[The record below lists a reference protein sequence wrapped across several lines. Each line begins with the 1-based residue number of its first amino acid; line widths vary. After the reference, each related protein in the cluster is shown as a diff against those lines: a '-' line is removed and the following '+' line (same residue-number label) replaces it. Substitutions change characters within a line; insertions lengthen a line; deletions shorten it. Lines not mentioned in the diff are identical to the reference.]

1 MMAGWACSPAL
12 TLKGRQMAL
21 GWIAVLQMVPWS
33 DVIKNAPKVA
43 DGAKKLW
50 NAVGKKPPAPPPG
63 AGAGA
68 GVQLSPEAQAI
79 AALQAHVL
87 ALEGATQELHEQ
99 MLASSELIKAL
110 AEQNTQLIRRA
121 EVNRLRLLLLA
132 GVTALVG
139 VVALVGLSLVL
150 AR

>member
-1 MMAGWACSPAL
+1 MAIGWL
-12 TLKGRQMAL
+12 
-21 GWIAVLQMVPWS
+21 AVLQMVPWS

-50 NAVGKKPPAPPPG
+50 HAVGKKPPPVPPANTG
-63 AGAGA
+63 T
-68 GVQLSPEAQAI
+68 GVQLSPEGQAI

-87 ALEGATQELHEQ
+87 ALESATLDLHEQ

-121 EVNRLRLLLLA
+121 ETNRIRVLALA
-132 GVTALVG
+132 GVTALVAVIA
-139 VVALVGLSLVL
+139 VVSLTLVL

>member
-1 MMAGWACSPAL
+1 MAIGWL
-12 TLKGRQMAL
+12 
-21 GWIAVLQMVPWS
+21 AVLQMVPWS

-43 DGAKKLW
+43 DGARKLW
-50 NAVGKKPPAPPPG
+50 NTVAKKPPPTPPADTG
-63 AGAGA
+63 TS
-68 GVQLSPEAQAI
+68 VQLSPEGQAI

-87 ALEGATQELHEQ
+87 ALESATHDLHEQ

-121 EVNRLRLLLLA
+121 EVNRVRLLVLS
-132 GVTALVG
+132 GVTALVA
-139 VVALVGLSLVL
+139 VIAVVGLTLVL

>member
-1 MMAGWACSPAL
+1 MAIGW
-12 TLKGRQMAL
+12 M
-21 GWIAVLQMVPWS
+21 AVLQMVPWS

-50 NAVGKKPPAPPPG
+50 STVGKKPPAPPANSG
-63 AGAGA
+63 T
-68 GVQLSPEAQAI
+68 GVQLSPEGQAI
-79 AALQAHVL
+79 AALQTHVL

-121 EVNRLRLLLLA
+121 EVNRVRLLLLA
-132 GVTALVG
+132 GVTALVA
-139 VVALVGLSLVL
+139 VTAVAGLALAL